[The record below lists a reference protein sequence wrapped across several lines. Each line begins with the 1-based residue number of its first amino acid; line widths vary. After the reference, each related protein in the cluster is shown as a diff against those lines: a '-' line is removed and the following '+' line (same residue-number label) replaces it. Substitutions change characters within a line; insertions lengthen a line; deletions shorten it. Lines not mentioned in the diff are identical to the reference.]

1 MVTSREVIIKQM
13 ATLLEQINDGWK
25 AAMKSG
31 ETLRKDTLSGLRA
44 AVKRSEI
51 DARTSGEWNNSDEE
65 VQGVIERE
73 AKKRRDAIDEYEK
86 AGRPDRADA
95 ERAELAILQEFLPA
109 QLTNEELEAIVREE
123 VEKSGASGPAAM
135 GALMKAVMPRVQGR
149 ADGKQVNAIVRQ
161 LLG

>member
-1 MVTSREVIIKQM
+1 M

-31 ETLRKDTLSGLRA
+31 ETQRKDTLSMLRA
-44 AVKRSEI
+44 AVKRAEI
-51 DARTSGEWNNSDEE
+51 DARSGGTWNGDDAE

-73 AKKRRDAIDEYEK
+73 AKKRRDSIEEYQK
-86 AGRPDRADA
+86 ANRQDLADI
-95 ERAELAILQEFLPA
+95 ESAELAILQEFLPA
-109 QLTNEELEAIVREE
+109 QFSNEELEAIVREE
-123 VEKSGASGPAAM
+123 IEKSGVSGPAAM

-149 ADGKQVNAIVRQ
+149 ADGKQVNSMVRQ

>member
-1 MVTSREVIIKQM
+1 MS
-13 ATLLEQINDGWK
+13 TLLEQINDGWK

-31 ETLRKDTLSGLRA
+31 ETLRRDTLSGLRA
-44 AVKRSEI
+44 AIKRAEI
-51 DARTSGEWNNSDEE
+51 DARGGESTFVADDAT

-86 AGRPDRADA
+86 VGRADRAEA
-95 ERAELAILQEFLPA
+95 ERSELAILQEFLPA
-109 QLTNEELEAIVREE
+109 QMTEAELEAIVREE
-123 VEKSGASGPAAM
+123 VEKSGASGVAAM

-149 ADGKQVNAIVRQ
+149 ADGKQVNAIVRR

>member
-1 MVTSREVIIKQM
+1 M
-13 ATLLEQINDGWK
+13 ATLIEQINEGWK

-31 ETLRKDTLSGLRA
+31 DTQRKDTLSGLRA
-44 AVKRSEI
+44 AVKRAEI
-51 DARTSGEWNNSDEE
+51 DARAGGEWNGTDEE

-73 AKKRRDAIDEYEK
+73 AKKRRDSIEEYQK
-86 AGRPDRADA
+86 ANRQDLADV
-95 ERAELAILQEFLPA
+95 ESAELAILQEFLPA
-109 QLTNEELEAIVREE
+109 QLTPEELEAIVREE